1 MITLAET
8 ASYNLFNYIHS
19 ICDHYSWSS
28 SAIILFDE
36 DIFIVFPQLDGQQV
50 TAGWFGQGGGL
61 THLVVIIILMKI
73 FPKGT
78 GHGYHW
84 SILFTFTLII
94 CWLMKKHKDCDLFAP
109 GARRGSHG
117 ADIEAKSGKGNL
129 SSFHRRAFLELPLN
143 ENKEAG
149 LLQQGSVDIGHVR
162 FKLFLGPLMVSN

>member
-61 THLVVIIILMKI
+61 THLVVIIILIKI

-78 GHGYHW
+78 GHGYYW
-84 SILFTFTLII
+84 SILFNFTLII
-94 CWLMKKHKDCDLFAP
+94 GWLMKKHKDCDVFLRQVR
-109 GARRGSHG
+109 GAGHMVPISKPKV
-117 ADIEAKSGKGNL
+117 A
-129 SSFHRRAFLELPLN
+129 RAIFQAFIDKPSWSCL
-143 ENKEAG
+143 
-149 LLQQGSVDIGHVR
+149 
-162 FKLFLGPLMVSN
+162 